1 MEKTIQFTSIFPE
14 ELIEAISQNIFEKIE
29 GKYPLKVS
37 ARRTPYF
44 LDQPK
49 VVVLF

>member
-1 MEKTIQFTSIFPE
+1 MRKLYFSIILFGQIC
-14 ELIEAISQNIFEKIE
+14 LSQNFTDTKGELQISNS
-29 GKYPLKVS
+29 GTVS